1 HSRVCGGSFRPDHGR
16 ALFSWRNF
24 RPRPETPRR
33 HICHLRSLSCG
44 EPRLAWNRCRHRPGS
59 WRAKGGAPRAQLSE
73 PGCAAAVQGCEH
85 HDRVPDPAHLRS
97 SRRSCPEGGARPGR
111 PRASCAARHGR
122 RVSACQGVVRVHL
135 VVNGIVFAVPGDLA
149 TPTGGY
155 AYDRRM
161 IGELTA
167 LGWTVELIDLGSGFP
182 QPTAEIRA
190 TAANRL
196 GAMDNRCPIVIDG
209 LAFGVLPEL
218 AERMRESHRL
228 VALVHHPLAL
238 ETGLS
243 ADEAVFLRASEQ
255 RALTCASHVIATS
268 AATMSILAQDF
279 QVPVERMSVVE
290 PGTDMAA
297 FAPHQPGDAI
307 ALLSVGAVVPRKG
320 YDVLVAAL
328 DQIRELRWRL
338 LIAGDCT
345 RSMATTGEL
354 QTQIE
359 RLGFG
364 DRIDMR
370 GAL

>member
-1 HSRVCGGSFRPDHGR
+1 
-16 ALFSWRNF
+16 
-24 RPRPETPRR
+24 
-33 HICHLRSLSCG
+33 
-44 EPRLAWNRCRHRPGS
+44 
-59 WRAKGGAPRAQLSE
+59 
-73 PGCAAAVQGCEH
+73 
-85 HDRVPDPAHLRS
+85 
-97 SRRSCPEGGARPGR
+97 
-111 PRASCAARHGR
+111 
-122 RVSACQGVVRVHL
+122 

-190 TAANRL
+190 TVANRL

-243 ADEAVFLRASEQ
+243 AYEAVFLRASEQ
-255 RALTCASHVIATS
+255 RALSCASHVIATS

-307 ALLSVGAVVPRKG
+307 GLLSVGAVVPRKG

-345 RSMATTGEL
+345 RSTATTSEL

-370 GAL
+370 GALSPEQVAALYSSSDIFVLASRFEGYGMAFTEALAHGLPVVGTTVGAAVQNVPQDAGVLVPVDNADALASALRHLMENPQERERLAAGARAVTFPSWREQAERFARVLQSLA

>member
-1 HSRVCGGSFRPDHGR
+1 M
-16 ALFSWRNF
+16 
-24 RPRPETPRR
+24 
-33 HICHLRSLSCG
+33 
-44 EPRLAWNRCRHRPGS
+44 
-59 WRAKGGAPRAQLSE
+59 
-73 PGCAAAVQGCEH
+73 
-85 HDRVPDPAHLRS
+85 
-97 SRRSCPEGGARPGR
+97 
-111 PRASCAARHGR
+111 
-122 RVSACQGVVRVHL
+122 
-135 VVNGIVFAVPGDLA
+135 VNGIVFAVPGDLA

-255 RALTCASHVIATS
+255 RALSCASHVIATS
-268 AATMSILAQDF
+268 SATMSILAQDF

-370 GAL
+370 GALSPEQVAVLYSSSDIFVLASRFEGYGMAFTEALAHGLPVVGTTVGAAVQNVPQDAGVLVPVDNADALASALRHLMENPQERERLAAGARAVTFPSWREQAERFARVLQSLA

>member
-1 HSRVCGGSFRPDHGR
+1 M
-16 ALFSWRNF
+16 
-24 RPRPETPRR
+24 
-33 HICHLRSLSCG
+33 
-44 EPRLAWNRCRHRPGS
+44 
-59 WRAKGGAPRAQLSE
+59 
-73 PGCAAAVQGCEH
+73 
-85 HDRVPDPAHLRS
+85 
-97 SRRSCPEGGARPGR
+97 
-111 PRASCAARHGR
+111 
-122 RVSACQGVVRVHL
+122 
-135 VVNGIVFAVPGDLA
+135 VNGIVFAVPGDLA

-190 TAANRL
+190 TVANRL

-243 ADEAVFLRASEQ
+243 AHEAVFLRASEQ
-255 RALTCASHVIATS
+255 RALSCASHVIATS

-279 QVPVERMSVVE
+279 QVPVERMSVVV
-290 PGTDMAA
+290 PGTDVAPI
-297 FAPHQPGDAI
+297 APHQPGDAI
-307 ALLSVGAVVPRKG
+307 ALLAVGAVVPRKG

-338 LIAGDCT
+338 VIAGDCT
-345 RSMATTGEL
+345 RSTATASEL
-354 QTQIE
+354 QAEIA
-359 RLGFG
+359 RLGLG
-364 DRIDMR
+364 NRIDMR
-370 GAL
+370 GALSPEQVAALYSSSDIFVLASRFEGYGMAFTEALAHGLPVVGTTVGAAVQNVPQDAGVLVPVDNADALASALRHLIENPQERERLAAGARAVTFPSWRQQAERFAHVLQSLA

>member
-1 HSRVCGGSFRPDHGR
+1 M
-16 ALFSWRNF
+16 
-24 RPRPETPRR
+24 
-33 HICHLRSLSCG
+33 
-44 EPRLAWNRCRHRPGS
+44 
-59 WRAKGGAPRAQLSE
+59 
-73 PGCAAAVQGCEH
+73 
-85 HDRVPDPAHLRS
+85 
-97 SRRSCPEGGARPGR
+97 
-111 PRASCAARHGR
+111 
-122 RVSACQGVVRVHL
+122 
-135 VVNGIVFAVPGDLA
+135 VNGIVFAVPGDLA

-182 QPTAEIRA
+182 QPTAEIRV

-196 GAMDNRCPIVIDG
+196 GSMDNRCPIVIDG
-209 LAFGVLPEL
+209 LAFGVLPEP

-243 ADEAVFLRASEQ
+243 ADEAVFLRASEH
-255 RALTCASHVIATS
+255 RALNCASHVIATS
-268 AATMSILAQDF
+268 DATMSILAQDF
-279 QVPVERMSVVE
+279 QVSVERMSVVE
-290 PGTDMAA
+290 PGTDAPPI
-297 FAPHQPGDAI
+297 APHQPGGAI

-338 LIAGDCT
+338 VIAGDCT
-345 RSMATTGEL
+345 RGTVTASVL
-354 QTQIE
+354 QAQIA
-359 RLGFG
+359 RLGLG

-370 GAL
+370 GALSPEQVAALYSSSDIFVLPSRFEGYGMAFTEALAHGLPVVGTRVGAAVENVPQDAGVLVPVDNASALASALRHLIENPQERERLAAGARAVTFPSWREQAERFARVLQSLA

>member
-1 HSRVCGGSFRPDHGR
+1 
-16 ALFSWRNF
+16 
-24 RPRPETPRR
+24 
-33 HICHLRSLSCG
+33 
-44 EPRLAWNRCRHRPGS
+44 
-59 WRAKGGAPRAQLSE
+59 
-73 PGCAAAVQGCEH
+73 
-85 HDRVPDPAHLRS
+85 
-97 SRRSCPEGGARPGR
+97 
-111 PRASCAARHGR
+111 
-122 RVSACQGVVRVHL
+122 

-370 GAL
+370 GALSPEQVAVLYSSSDIFVLASRFEGYGMAFTEALAHGLPVVGTTVGAAVQNVPQDAGVLVPVDNADALASALRHLMENPQERERLAAGARAVTFPSWREQAERFARVLQSLA

>member
-1 HSRVCGGSFRPDHGR
+1 M
-16 ALFSWRNF
+16 
-24 RPRPETPRR
+24 
-33 HICHLRSLSCG
+33 
-44 EPRLAWNRCRHRPGS
+44 
-59 WRAKGGAPRAQLSE
+59 
-73 PGCAAAVQGCEH
+73 
-85 HDRVPDPAHLRS
+85 
-97 SRRSCPEGGARPGR
+97 
-111 PRASCAARHGR
+111 
-122 RVSACQGVVRVHL
+122 
-135 VVNGIVFAVPGDLA
+135 VNGIVFAVPGDLA

-190 TAANRL
+190 TATNRL

-255 RALTCASHVIATS
+255 RALSCASHVIATS

-345 RSMATTGEL
+345 RSTATTSEL

-364 DRIDMR
+364 DRIVMR
-370 GAL
+370 GALSPKQVAALYSSSDIFVLASRFEGYGMAFTEALAHGLPVVGTRVGAAVQNVPQDAGVLVPVDNADAFASALRHLMENPQERERLAAGARAVTFPSWREQAERFARVLQSLA

>member
-1 HSRVCGGSFRPDHGR
+1 
-16 ALFSWRNF
+16 
-24 RPRPETPRR
+24 
-33 HICHLRSLSCG
+33 
-44 EPRLAWNRCRHRPGS
+44 
-59 WRAKGGAPRAQLSE
+59 
-73 PGCAAAVQGCEH
+73 
-85 HDRVPDPAHLRS
+85 
-97 SRRSCPEGGARPGR
+97 
-111 PRASCAARHGR
+111 
-122 RVSACQGVVRVHL
+122 

-196 GAMDNRCPIVIDG
+196 GSMDNRCPIVIDG
-209 LAFGVLPEL
+209 LAFGVLPEP

-243 ADEAVFLRASEQ
+243 ADEAVFLRASEH
-255 RALTCASHVIATS
+255 RALNCASHVIVTS

-279 QVPVERMSVVE
+279 QVPVERMSVVV
-290 PGTDMAA
+290 PGTDVAPI
-297 FAPHQPGDAI
+297 APHQPGDAI
-307 ALLSVGAVVPRKG
+307 ALLAVGAVVPRKG

-338 LIAGDCT
+338 VIAGDCT
-345 RSMATTGEL
+345 RSTATASEL
-354 QTQIE
+354 QAEIA
-359 RLGFG
+359 RLGLG
-364 DRIDMR
+364 NRIDMR
-370 GAL
+370 GALSPEQVAALYSSSDIFVLASRFEGYGMAFTEALAHGLPVVGTRVGAAVENVPQATGVLVPVDNADALASALRHLIENPQERERLAAGARAVTFPSWREQAERFARVLQSLA

>member
-1 HSRVCGGSFRPDHGR
+1 MV
-16 ALFSWRNF
+16 
-24 RPRPETPRR
+24 E
-33 HICHLRSLSCG
+33 
-44 EPRLAWNRCRHRPGS
+44 
-59 WRAKGGAPRAQLSE
+59 
-73 PGCAAAVQGCEH
+73 VQ
-85 HDRVPDPAHLRS
+85 
-97 SRRSCPEGGARPGR
+97 
-111 PRASCAARHGR
+111 
-122 RVSACQGVVRVHL
+122 L
-135 VVNGIVFAVPGDLA
+135 VVNGVVFAVPGDLA

-196 GAMDNRCPIVIDG
+196 GSMDNRCPIVIDG
-209 LAFGVLPEL
+209 LAFGVLPEP

-243 ADEAVFLRASEQ
+243 ADEAVFLRASEH
-255 RALTCASHVIATS
+255 RALNCASHVIATS

-279 QVPVERMSVVE
+279 QVPVERMSVVV
-290 PGTDMAA
+290 PGTDVAPI
-297 FAPHQPGDAI
+297 APHQPGDAI

-338 LIAGDCT
+338 VIAGDCT
-345 RSMATTGEL
+345 RSMATASEL
-354 QTQIE
+354 QAEIA
-359 RLGFG
+359 RLGLG
-364 DRIDMR
+364 NRIDMR
-370 GAL
+370 GALSPEQVAALYSSSDIFVLASRFEGYGMAFTEALAHGLPVVGTRVGAAVENVPQAAGVLVPVDNADAFASALRHLIENPQERERLAAGARAATFPSWREQAKRFARVLQSLA

>member
-1 HSRVCGGSFRPDHGR
+1 M
-16 ALFSWRNF
+16 
-24 RPRPETPRR
+24 
-33 HICHLRSLSCG
+33 
-44 EPRLAWNRCRHRPGS
+44 
-59 WRAKGGAPRAQLSE
+59 
-73 PGCAAAVQGCEH
+73 
-85 HDRVPDPAHLRS
+85 
-97 SRRSCPEGGARPGR
+97 
-111 PRASCAARHGR
+111 
-122 RVSACQGVVRVHL
+122 
-135 VVNGIVFAVPGDLA
+135 VNGIVFAVPGDLA

-279 QVPVERMSVVE
+279 HVPVERMSVVE
-290 PGTDMAA
+290 PGTDMAP

-307 ALLSVGAVVPRKG
+307 ALLAVGAVVPRKG

-338 LIAGDCT
+338 VIAGDCT

-370 GAL
+370 GALSPEQVAVLYSSSDIFVLASRFEGYGMAFTEALAHGLPVVGTTVGAAVQNVPQDAGVLVPVDNADALASALRHLMENPQERERLAAGARAVTFPSWSEQAQRFARVLQSLA

>member
-1 HSRVCGGSFRPDHGR
+1 
-16 ALFSWRNF
+16 
-24 RPRPETPRR
+24 
-33 HICHLRSLSCG
+33 
-44 EPRLAWNRCRHRPGS
+44 
-59 WRAKGGAPRAQLSE
+59 
-73 PGCAAAVQGCEH
+73 
-85 HDRVPDPAHLRS
+85 
-97 SRRSCPEGGARPGR
+97 
-111 PRASCAARHGR
+111 
-122 RVSACQGVVRVHL
+122 
-135 VVNGIVFAVPGDLA
+135 
-149 TPTGGY
+149 
-155 AYDRRM
+155 
-161 IGELTA
+161 
-167 LGWTVELIDLGSGFP
+167 
-182 QPTAEIRA
+182 
-190 TAANRL
+190 
-196 GAMDNRCPIVIDG
+196 MDNRCPIVIDG

-370 GAL
+370 GALSPEQVAVLYSSSDIFVLASRFEGYGMAFTEALAHGLPVVGTTVGAAVQNVPQDAGVLVPVDNADALASALRHLMENPQERERLAAGARAVTFPSWREQAERFARVLQSLA

>member
-1 HSRVCGGSFRPDHGR
+1 M
-16 ALFSWRNF
+16 
-24 RPRPETPRR
+24 
-33 HICHLRSLSCG
+33 
-44 EPRLAWNRCRHRPGS
+44 
-59 WRAKGGAPRAQLSE
+59 
-73 PGCAAAVQGCEH
+73 
-85 HDRVPDPAHLRS
+85 
-97 SRRSCPEGGARPGR
+97 
-111 PRASCAARHGR
+111 
-122 RVSACQGVVRVHL
+122 
-135 VVNGIVFAVPGDLA
+135 VNGIVFAVPGDLA

-196 GAMDNRCPIVIDG
+196 GSMDNRCPIVIDG
-209 LAFGVLPEL
+209 LAFGVLPEP

-243 ADEAVFLRASEQ
+243 ADEAVFLRASEH
-255 RALTCASHVIATS
+255 RALNCASHVIVTS

-279 QVPVERMSVVE
+279 QVPVERMSVVV
-290 PGTDMAA
+290 PGTDVAPI
-297 FAPHQPGDAI
+297 APHQPGDAI
-307 ALLSVGAVVPRKG
+307 ALLAVGAVVPRKG

-338 LIAGDCT
+338 VIAGDCT
-345 RSMATTGEL
+345 RSTATASEL
-354 QTQIE
+354 QAEIA
-359 RLGFG
+359 RLGLG
-364 DRIDMR
+364 NRIDMR
-370 GAL
+370 GALSPEQVAALYSSSDIFVLASRFEGYGMAFTEALAHGLPVVGTRVGAAVENVPQATGVLVPVDNADALASALRHLIENPQERERLAAGARAVTFPSWREQAERFARVLQSLV

>member
-1 HSRVCGGSFRPDHGR
+1 M
-16 ALFSWRNF
+16 
-24 RPRPETPRR
+24 
-33 HICHLRSLSCG
+33 
-44 EPRLAWNRCRHRPGS
+44 
-59 WRAKGGAPRAQLSE
+59 
-73 PGCAAAVQGCEH
+73 
-85 HDRVPDPAHLRS
+85 
-97 SRRSCPEGGARPGR
+97 
-111 PRASCAARHGR
+111 
-122 RVSACQGVVRVHL
+122 
-135 VVNGIVFAVPGDLA
+135 VNGIVFAVPGDLA

-268 AATMSILAQDF
+268 AATMSIQF
-279 QVPVERMSVVE
+279 MV
-290 PGTDMAA
+290 GT
-297 FAPHQPGDAI
+297 
-307 ALLSVGAVVPRKG
+307 
-320 YDVLVAAL
+320 
-328 DQIRELRWRL
+328 
-338 LIAGDCT
+338 
-345 RSMATTGEL
+345 
-354 QTQIE
+354 
-359 RLGFG
+359 
-364 DRIDMR
+364 
-370 GAL
+370 